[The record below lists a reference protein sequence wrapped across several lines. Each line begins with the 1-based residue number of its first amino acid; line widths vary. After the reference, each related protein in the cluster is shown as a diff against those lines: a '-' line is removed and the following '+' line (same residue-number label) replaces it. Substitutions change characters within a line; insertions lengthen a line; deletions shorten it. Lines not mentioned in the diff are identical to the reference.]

1 MKTTTMKRTLAL
13 LLALV
18 MMFGLYPISAIAYD
32 VEDAEPETK
41 PEETASAKTDNVKEE
56 ASAEETEPET

>member
-32 VEDAEPETK
+32 VEDAEPETT
-41 PEETASAKTDNVKEE
+41 EIAGDIT
-56 ASAEETEPET
+56 AEETVDGEEKDEDEEVPT